1 MASKV
6 PGWVERILI
15 PTLETKIRSIV
26 GEELAKYGK
35 TVDAK
40 FEGIN
45 SKMDAKF
52 DAINSKM
59 DAKFEAV
66 AARLDGV
73 DAKLEALNSKM
84 DGRFDAVDGR
94 LDSLEKRLDVV
105 KEIAE
110 IKARLD
116 VIEKANR

>member
-1 MASKV
+1 MSGMASKV

-26 GEELAKYGK
+26 AEELAKYGK

-40 FEGIN
+40 FEAVEARFDALD
-45 SKMDAKF
+45 SKMD
-52 DAINSKM
+52 S
-59 DAKFEAV
+59 KFEAV
-66 AARLDGV
+66 D
-73 DAKLEALNSKM
+73 SKM
-84 DGRFDAVDGR
+84 DSKFEAVNSK
-94 LDSLEKRLDVV
+94 LDSLEERLGVV

-116 VIEKANR
+116 VIEKASR